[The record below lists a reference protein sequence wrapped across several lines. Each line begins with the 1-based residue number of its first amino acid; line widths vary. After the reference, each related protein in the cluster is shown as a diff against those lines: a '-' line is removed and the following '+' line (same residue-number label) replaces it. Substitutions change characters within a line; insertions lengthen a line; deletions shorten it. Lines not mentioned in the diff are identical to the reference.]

1 MNIGYILIAGRR
13 TTHNP
18 FSSRDKPWD
27 PYGIAKF
34 DLSGL
39 LLGQTYLYLRSPIHC
54 CPLPDTHSGLQKPD
68 GPIVG
73 QPGNVDGPGTVSEN
87 NFYARHIGSRDCLI
101 SRFERLVSRDKNLFS
116 REVRIVET
124 LVEFLFYKGMDLK
137 VIATLLQM
145 FISSKK
151 K

>member
-1 MNIGYILIAGRR
+1 MNEHGFHTHKSLIAGRR

-54 CPLPDTHSGLQKPD
+54 CPLPDTHSGLEKPD

-73 QPGNVDGPGTVSEN
+73 QPGNVDGPGTFYEN
-87 NFYARHIGSRDCLI
+87 NFYTRHIGSRGCLV
-101 SRFERLVSRDKNLFS
+101 SRFESLVSRGKNLFS
-116 REVRIVET
+116 HEVHFVET
-124 LVEFLFYKGMDLK
+124 LVEFLFYKCMD
-137 VIATLLQM
+137 
-145 FISSKK
+145 
-151 K
+151 

>member
-1 MNIGYILIAGRR
+1 MPPFKDAENTSDEKSWKLEIWVVLWLFLLGRR

-39 LLGQTYLYLRSPIHC
+39 LLGQKYLHLRSPIHC

-73 QPGNVDGPGTVSEN
+73 QPGNVDGPGTLN
-87 NFYARHIGSRDCLI
+87 TGH
-101 SRFERLVSRDKNLFS
+101 RLLSVAK
-116 REVRIVET
+116 
-124 LVEFLFYKGMDLK
+124 
-137 VIATLLQM
+137 
-145 FISSKK
+145 
-151 K
+151 